1 MPDITLHDIEES
13 TYSAIRAVAETEDL
27 SLNQV
32 IKRALRKAAR
42 EKTLGEP
49 IVHDP
54 AAVYGG
60 APNLA
65 LSIDPDLLQRAR
77 LLAEAR
83 GTTLLGLVSDS
94 LVAFVESQSRP
105 SKRTLG
111 TWKGLVRIAPD
122 FNDLPQDIAE
132 AFGMEG
138 GKKA

>member
-1 MPDITLHDIEES
+1 MPDITLHDIDES
-13 TYSAIRAVAETEDL
+13 TYSAIRAAAEIEDL

-42 EKTLGEP
+42 EKTLGDPLVHEP
-49 IVHDP
+49 
-54 AAVYGG
+54 ATVYGTV
-60 APNLA
+60 PNLA

-94 LVAFVESQSRP
+94 LATFVESQPRP
-105 SKRTLG
+105 PKRTLG

-122 FNDLPQDIAE
+122 FDDLPQDIAE

-138 GKKA
+138 GETA